1 MLVLIVGKNERTI
14 GAMAGP
20 LITAWRRFEHSSDAY
35 LAVTA
40 MLILLIIAPI
50 AVSGFPEVERSLTA
64 ALAGLT
70 VGLSMAASNARRWL
84 IYLAL
89 LASGTVMTATLVPDV
104 GSTVLAFAVLVLG
117 LLMVITPAVIL
128 NRIAR
133 HEHITATTLWGAV
146 SAYLSIGLAFSLLY
160 TAANGF
166 DPAAFPDVRGT
177 SLGDF
182 NYFSFVTMTTLGFGD
197 VTPATDVPR
206 ALAVLQTIL
215 GQIFL
220 VVVVAR
226 VVSLLG
232 SERKRPLV
240 VTAKQDPAD
249 EDDGRA
255 TDTTR

>member
-1 MLVLIVGKNERTI
+1 MS
-14 GAMAGP
+14 GP
-20 LITAWRRFEHSSDAY
+20 LISAWRRFEHSSDAY

-50 AVSGFPEVERSLTA
+50 AVSGFPEIERPLTA
-64 ALAGLT
+64 VLAGLT

-89 LASGTVMTATLVPDV
+89 LASAIVLTATLVPDL
-104 GSTVLAFAVLVLG
+104 GGTALALGILVLG

-146 SAYLSIGLAFSLLY
+146 SAYLSIGLAFSLFY
-160 TAANGF
+160 AAANGF
-166 DPAAFPDVRGT
+166 DPAAFPDVAGI

-197 VTPATDVPR
+197 VTPATDIPR

-226 VVSLLG
+226 VVTLLG
-232 SERKRPLV
+232 TERKRPLV
-240 VTAKQDPAD
+240 VTPRRDTAAEEEGGNAD
-249 EDDGRA
+249 NSP
-255 TDTTR
+255 

>member
-1 MLVLIVGKNERTI
+1 
-14 GAMAGP
+14 MAGP

-50 AVSGFPEVERSLTA
+50 AVSGFPDIERPLTA
-64 ALAGLT
+64 ALAGLA

-84 IYLAL
+84 VYLAL
-89 LASGTVMTATLVPDV
+89 LASAIVMAATLIPGV
-104 GSTVLAFAVLVLG
+104 GSTPLTFGILILG

-128 NRIAR
+128 NRVAR

-146 SAYLSIGLAFSLLY
+146 SAYLSIGLAFSLFY
-160 TAANGF
+160 AAANGF
-166 DPAAFPDVRGT
+166 DSAAFPNVEGV

-197 VTPATDVPR
+197 ITPATDIPR
-206 ALAVLQTIL
+206 ALSVLQTIL

-232 SERKRPLV
+232 TDRKRPLV
-240 VTAKQDPAD
+240 MPPKQGPAGEEHGRTTDP
-249 EDDGRA
+249 
-255 TDTTR
+255 TQ

>member
-1 MLVLIVGKNERTI
+1 MS
-14 GAMAGP
+14 GP
-20 LITAWRRFEHSSDAY
+20 LITVWRRFQHSSDAY
-35 LAVTA
+35 QVVTA

-50 AVSGFPEVERSLTA
+50 AVSGFSEIERPLTA
-64 ALAGLT
+64 VLAGLT

-89 LASGTVMTATLVPDV
+89 LASAIVLMTTLVPGAGD
-104 GSTVLAFAVLVLG
+104 TALALSILVLG
-117 LLMVITPAVIL
+117 LLMVVNPVAIL

-133 HEHITATTLWGAV
+133 HERITATTLWGAV
-146 SAYLSIGLAFSLLY
+146 SAYLSIGLAFSLFY
-160 TAANGF
+160 AAASGL
-166 DPAAFPDVRGT
+166 DPEAFPGIDGA

-197 VTPATDVPR
+197 VTPATEIPR

-232 SERKRPLV
+232 SDRKLPLV
-240 VTAKQDPAD
+240 VADRQDPTLEQD
-249 EDDGRA
+249 EKEPIEE
-255 TDTTR
+255 

>member
-1 MLVLIVGKNERTI
+1 MSRLVLIVRDDENSI

-40 MLILLIIAPI
+40 MLVLLIIAPI
-50 AVSGFPEVERSLTA
+50 AVSGFPDVERPLTA
-64 ALAGLT
+64 ILAGLS

-89 LASGTVMTATLVPDV
+89 LASAIVLAATLAPGI
-104 GSTVLAFAVLVLG
+104 GSTALALGILVLG

-133 HEHITATTLWGAV
+133 HEQITATTLWGAV
-146 SAYLSIGLAFSLLY
+146 SAYLSIGLAFSLFY
-160 TAANGF
+160 AAANGF
-166 DPAAFPDVRGT
+166 DAAAFPDVEGI

-197 VTPATDVPR
+197 VTPATDIPR
-206 ALAVLQTIL
+206 SLAVLQTIL

-240 VTAKQDPAD
+240 AAKQDPA
-249 EDDGRA
+249 EHDDSGRSEE
-255 TDTTR
+255 

>member
-1 MLVLIVGKNERTI
+1 MP
-14 GAMAGP
+14 GP

-35 LAVTA
+35 LTVTA

-50 AVSGFPEVERSLTA
+50 AVSGFPQVERPLTA
-64 ALAGLT
+64 VLAGLA
-70 VGLSMAASNARRWL
+70 VGLSMAASNARRWM
-84 IYLAL
+84 ISLAL
-89 LASGTVMTATLVPDV
+89 IASAVVLIATLVPGV
-104 GSTVLAFAVLVLG
+104 GRNVLSSGILVLG

-146 SAYLSIGLAFSLLY
+146 SAYLSIGLAFSLFY
-160 TAANGF
+160 AATNGF
-166 DPAAFPDVRGT
+166 DTAAFPDVVGI

-197 VTPATDVPR
+197 VTPATDIPR

-226 VVSLLG
+226 VVTLLG
-232 SERKRPLV
+232 TERGRPLV
-240 VTAKQDPAD
+240 VTARNEPITERDHGGQG
-249 EDDGRA
+249 EDDGRTADTA
-255 TDTTR
+255 T